1 MDPWRDCERIYDTHF
16 ADRMSQRFLPFDQVR
31 EALKDGD
38 KSMQKKGEYK
48 VKWKRWTIEV
58 SMEPCFLY
66 LWTAYL
72 D

>member
-1 MDPWRDCERIYDTHF
+1 
-16 ADRMSQRFLPFDQVR
+16 MSQRFLPFDQVR